1 MNGVRIVIVVVA
13 AMMIAA
19 TIAVL
24 AYRALPP
31 LPELSAS
38 DYGGKVHL
46 VVDRDAGRLYSST
59 LVNIDFVSK
68 TRVKIEHPVG
78 LADGSV
84 RTEGRRLIITI
95 EKVDGLPVAAWG
107 EKWPT
112 LRSKLIAERVG
123 RANRHPRPKDLD
135 LALRK
140 ARSEQ
145 EAIAAIEQED
155 YAASLENPFAEPW
168 EWEIPV
174 DSDWIALTPL
184 TPEMR

>member
-1 MNGVRIVIVVVA
+1 MIVVVA
-13 AMMIAA
+13 AMVIAA

-24 AYRALPP
+24 AYRALPD
-31 LPELSAS
+31 LPDLSES

-46 VVDRDAGRLYSST
+46 AANHDASRLYPIGAI
-59 LVNIDFVSK
+59 VDIDFTAK
-68 TRVKIEHPVG
+68 PQVKIEHPVG
-78 LADGSV
+78 SAEGSV

-95 EKVDGLPVAAWG
+95 EKVDGLPLAAWG

-112 LRSKLIAERVG
+112 IRSKLIAERVG

-140 ARSEQ
+140 ARNEQ
-145 EAIAAIEQED
+145 EAIAAIERED
-155 YAASLENPFAEPW
+155 YAASLQNPFEQPW